1 MASNA
6 TRLVKCPRQ
15 SRIIRTRLST
25 PAAPEPAGVPYMRK
39 VVMFV
44 FLGAVWMM
52 WSGMLE
58 VHLLAFGVLSVTLAL
73 ILAIRMGCFAQDVF
87 ALHLI
92 PHMPGYIW
100 FLFQELVKSNI
111 YVAKIVLSPR
121 IRISPCLIKID
132 VSTMNTL
139 GIAVLGNSIT
149 LTPSTATVNI
159 EDKTMHVHCLTK
171 HAGADLVQSGMRERV
186 QRVVD
191 ASSGRKSVLNRDD
204 TC

>member
-1 MASNA
+1 
-6 TRLVKCPRQ
+6 
-15 SRIIRTRLST
+15 
-25 PAAPEPAGVPYMRK
+25 MRK
-39 VVMFV
+39 AVMFV
-44 FLGAVWMM
+44 FLAAVWMM
-52 WSGMLE
+52 WSGSQE
-58 VHLLAFGVLSVTLAL
+58 VHLLAFGLLSVSLAL

-92 PHMPGYIW
+92 PHLPGYLW
-100 FLFQELVKSNI
+100 FLLKELVKSNI
-111 YVAKIVLSPR
+111 YVARIVLSPR

-132 VSTMNTL
+132 VSAMNTV

-159 EDKTMHVHCLTK
+159 EDKEMQVHCLTK
-171 HAGADLVQSGMRERV
+171 YAGADLLQSGMRERV

-191 ASSGRKSVLNRDD
+191 ASSGRKPVLDKDD